1 MKFYLEK
8 DFTILNSIKL
18 KFIELDLYFP
28 IYVH

>member
-1 MKFYLEK
+1 MKLYLEK
-8 DFTILNSIKL
+8 DFTILNSIKS